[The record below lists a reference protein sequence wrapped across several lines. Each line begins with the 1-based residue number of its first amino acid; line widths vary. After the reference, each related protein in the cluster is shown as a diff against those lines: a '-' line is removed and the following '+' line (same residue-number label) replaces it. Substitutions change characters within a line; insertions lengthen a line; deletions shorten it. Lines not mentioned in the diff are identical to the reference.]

1 MKKDYNYKF
10 MNETHVAE
18 IEELWK
24 DHGEALAA
32 FSLECCNSWNEGWY
46 EGFTRGVI
54 KQTLLTTAGIGVIAG
69 GIYLGKKVYHKLKEE
84 KKPTEKPGR
93 VWEA

>member
-1 MKKDYNYKF
+1 MANYKVKI
-10 MNETHVAE
+10 MNEAQMAE
-18 IEELWK
+18 VNELWK

-32 FSLECCNSWNEGWY
+32 FAFEAANAYQEGRRRGHMLVAA
-46 EGFTRGVI
+46 GFC
-54 KQTLLTTAGIGVIAG
+54 IGACGAYI
-69 GIYLGKKVYHKLKEE
+69 GKKVYHKLKEE

>member
-1 MKKDYNYKF
+1 MAKYKIKI
-10 MNETHVAE
+10 MNEAQIAE
-18 IEELWK
+18 VEELWK

-32 FSLECCNSWNEGWY
+32 FGIEAANAWREGQRHGY
-46 EGFTRGVI
+46 MLIAASFC
-54 KQTLLTTAGIGVIAG
+54 IGACGAYI
-69 GIYLGKKVYHKLKEE
+69 GKKVYHKLKEE